1 MACAFVP
8 AVGAP
13 RELTFTSRL
22 LAAERRR
29 RGAPRGSRKLTCYWQ
44 VVLDLGWFR
53 DRTAVMSLAR
63 DHGVARAT
71 AYRYV
76 DEVIEVLAAGAPEL
90 PEALARAMA
99 DGLAFVILDGKVI
112 PADRCREKTMSTK
125 GESVDLWYSGKGRRH
140 GGSIQAVASP
150 ARCSLWVSPAEPGS
164 VHDITAARIHA
175 LQRSLR
181 RRGERAFA
189 LLNQRWRASSTSPPA
204 LARSPESPA
213 PPSFSLN
220 MSTATSNERTKF
232 RGDHRIA

>member
-29 RGAPRGSRKLTCYWQ
+29 RGAPHGSRKLTCYWQ

-164 VHDITAARIHA
+164 VHDITAAG
-175 LQRSLR
+175 STP
-181 RRGERAFA
+181 
-189 LLNQRWRASSTSPPA
+189 SSDPCA
-204 LARSPESPA
+204 AAANARSPCSTSDGGPPA
-213 PPSFSLN
+213 HHRQLWQ
-220 MSTATSNERTKF
+220 
-232 RGDHRIA
+232 DHRNHPRRPRSHSI

>member
-1 MACAFVP
+1 VACAFVP

-76 DEVIEVLAAGAPEL
+76 DEVIEVLAAEAPEL

-125 GESVDLWYSGKGRRH
+125 GESVDL
-140 GGSIQAVASP
+140 
-150 ARCSLWVSPAEPGS
+150 
-164 VHDITAARIHA
+164 
-175 LQRSLR
+175 
-181 RRGERAFA
+181 
-189 LLNQRWRASSTSPPA
+189 
-204 LARSPESPA
+204 
-213 PPSFSLN
+213 
-220 MSTATSNERTKF
+220 
-232 RGDHRIA
+232 